1 MILHLTYCSHNKSKK
16 KEELPALDRYLSDR
30 IQQVS
35 EQAKEKEEQFAILSG
50 KYGLLEPEE
59 QIPYYD
65 KLLKKQHLPEMIP
78 EVEKQLQQR
87 ELKKVIYYTRE
98 VENERLPYYQLI
110 KHACQNQGIKF
121 QKKQI

>member
-1 MILHLTYCSHNKSKK
+1 M
-16 KEELPALDRYLSDR
+16 DRYLSDR

-87 ELKKVIYYTRE
+87 ESKKLFTTRGKLKTRDYLTISSLNRHVRIRE
-98 VENERLPYYQLI
+98 
-110 KHACQNQGIKF
+110 
-121 QKKQI
+121 